1 MLRSH
6 SARRSGVSTLTVVV
20 VLVLISAAAVFAI
33 PTTRQKLMS
42 LVSGKE
48 KEFGAGYILRRAEKG
63 PFRIMIT
70 ENGTVDSLR
79 NSTLSNRVEGSTT
92 IISLVKEG
100 SKVNAPYVAEF
111 EGVVHFVDT
120 ESESSRTV
128 KLVAEDGKEKLYEMT
143 FGEFTELL
151 VTDRQ
156 KVRKSDYLAGDVCCE
171 LDSSTLVE
179 KHKEQQIKLTTARA
193 NLEKAGKDIEIQE
206 TTNESNVAKAK
217 LAEELAMLDMVS
229 YTSEGGEY
237 QQAVE
242 TIKGDLKKTEEELSI
257 NKEEYER
264 IRDQARLGYANV
276 NQLESA
282 RLKVTQSQ
290 IVLKVKSGELA
301 VLEKFTKIRKESELK
316 QTAEDTKRETARAR
330 LEGEALMTQ
339 MKAAYDAASLTLAV
353 EQEKMDMF
361 ERQIK
366 ACRLVATQAG
376 EVVYASQT
384 SNRGSEPVVI
394 QEGAAVRERQA
405 IINLPDLEHMKIDA
419 RIHESKISRVI
430 VGQPV
435 EIEIDA
441 IPGDPYRGKLKNIS
455 SVPVPG
461 SWPNTDLKEYE
472 AQIEI
477 LDNPDRVRKL
487 KPGMTAQVRIVVEDR
502 KENVLQIPV
511 QSVVSFSGHF
521 YTYVATKGGAERRDL
536 KVGDAND
543 EFMEILDGV
552 AEGESV
558 VMSPRTHFS
567 KELSVLEAE
576 NSAEVEKNRVRVD
589 TPNRNAAAPAAAGG
603 PGAGGPGTGGPGTG
617 GPGAVG
623 PGAGG
628 PGAGG
633 PGAGGPGAG
642 GPGAGGPGAG
652 MDPKAM
658 FESMDANKDGVVTKD
673 EHPRPEFFDRSD
685 KDGDGK
691 LTLEEMQEAIR
702 QRSQQGQGRPPQ

>member
-1 MLRSH
+1 MLRAKTVISVPR
-6 SARRSGVSTLTVVV
+6 SGKSILSLIIALVIVITGAIFGIPTSRRSAMRMMRLGGEETVVSQY
-20 VLVLISAAAVFAI
+20 ISA
-33 PTTRQKLMS
+33 K
-42 LVSGKE
+42 
-48 KEFGAGYILRRAEKG
+48 AEKA

-70 ENGTVDSLR
+70 ENGTIDSLR
-79 NSTLSNRVEGSTT
+79 NVTLSNRVEGSTT
-92 IISLVKEG
+92 IISLIPEG
-100 SKVNAPYVAEF
+100 SKVNAPVVAEF
-111 EGVVHFVDT
+111 EGVVQFVDSA
-120 ESESSRTV
+120 SESSKSV
-128 KLVAEDGKEKLYEMT
+128 KVVAEDGTEKVYEVV
-143 FGEFTELL
+143 FGEFTRML
-151 VTDRQ
+151 VKDRQ
-156 KVRKSDYLAGDVCCE
+156 KVRKGDFIAGDVCCE

-179 KHKEQQIKLTTARA
+179 KEKEQQIKNTTAAA

-217 LAEELAMLDMVS
+217 LAEELAALDLAS
-229 YTSEGGEY
+229 YTSLGGEY

-242 TIKGDLKKTEEELSI
+242 TIKGDIKKTEEELSI

-339 MKAAYDAASLTLAV
+339 MKAAYDAAKLTLAI
-353 EQEKMDMF
+353 EQEKLELF
-361 ERQIK
+361 QRQIA
-366 ACRLVATQAG
+366 ACRLVASQAG
-376 EVVYASQT
+376 EVVYASQN
-384 SNRGSEPVVI
+384 SGRGSEPVVI
-394 QEGAAVRERQA
+394 EEGASVRERQA
-405 IINLPDLEHMKIDA
+405 IINLPDLERMKIDA
-419 RIHESKISRVI
+419 RIHESRISRVM

-435 EIEIDA
+435 EIEVDA
-441 IPGDPYRGKLKNIS
+441 IPGDPYRGKLQSIS

-472 AQIEI
+472 AIIEI
-477 LDNPDRVRKL
+477 LDEPARVRKL
-487 KPGMTAQVRIVVEDR
+487 KPGMTAQVRIIVEDR
-502 KENVLQIPV
+502 KQDVLQIPV
-511 QSVVSFSGHF
+511 QSVVSFSGQYF
-521 YTYVATKGGAERRDL
+521 TYVITPKGSERREL

-543 EFMEILDGV
+543 EFMEVLDGV

-567 KELSVLEAE
+567 KELSALEAE
-576 NSAEVEKNRVRVD
+576 IAAKTEQNREKLD
-589 TPNRNAAAPAAAGG
+589 TPDRKSPGAAIGGTPRGPGADGPPAGGG
-603 PGAGGPGTGGPGTG
+603 PGAGGPGGP
-617 GPGAVG
+617 
-623 PGAGG
+623 GG

-633 PGAGGPGAG
+633 PGAGGPGGG
-642 GPGAGGPGAG
+642 GPPDPKVMFDG
-652 MDPKAM
+652 MDK
-658 FESMDANKDGVVTKD
+658 NKDGIVTKD

-691 LTLEEMQEAIR
+691 LTLEELQASFRERM
-702 QRSQQGQGRPPQ
+702 QQGQGRPQ